1 MTGTTVYFPVSST
14 LALCG
19 EFDGP
24 TSDRKT
30 DVFAVGSFNRRMV
43 NHAYRQIYAANDEF
57 VFFDHLDFFK
67 IADLLR
73 RIQPRKENRGNDD
86 EPGDS
91 AR

>member
-1 MTGTTVYFPVSST
+1 
-14 LALCG
+14 
-19 EFDGP
+19 
-24 TSDRKT
+24 
-30 DVFAVGSFNRRMV
+30 MV

-73 RIQPRKENRGNDD
+73 RIQQRKENRGNDD